1 MGLANPG
8 NEGWARGT
16 LIAISA
22 FERAT
27 GLDRYRHGSTG
38 GLLVSPHRHR
48 SSNIFTTGITPPFLC
63 HQRMPLSFRSK
74 YSRA

>member
-22 FERAT
+22 FERET

-38 GLLVSPHRHR
+38 GLLV
-48 SSNIFTTGITPPFLC
+48 TPPAGLEDGFVPYVVR
-63 HQRMPLSFRSK
+63 QTNTK
-74 YSRA
+74 